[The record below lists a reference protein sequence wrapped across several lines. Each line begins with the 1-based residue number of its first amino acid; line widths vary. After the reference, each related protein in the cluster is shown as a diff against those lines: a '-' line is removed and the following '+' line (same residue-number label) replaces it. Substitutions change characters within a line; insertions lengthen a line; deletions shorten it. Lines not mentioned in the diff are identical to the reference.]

1 MPITSTRKQFVNL
14 IPVGA
19 DAPYVHTFLEN
30 LANAIEERIVHRAV
44 DEAAASDALTGF
56 APFTNGML
64 MVTTGGTAPSLL
76 IRHGGAW
83 KNPIPKITSGT
94 AAPSGGADG
103 DIYLQV
109 M

>member
-1 MPITSTRKQFVNL
+1 MPATSTRKQFVNL
-14 IPVGA
+14 IPTGP
-19 DAPYVHTFLEN
+19 DAPFVHTFVAN
-30 LANAIEERIVHRAV
+30 LANAIEERLVHRAV
-44 DEAAASDALTGF
+44 DEASASDAVTGF

-64 MVTTGGTAPSLL
+64 MVTTGGSAPLLL

-109 M
+109 L

>member
-1 MPITSTRKQFVNL
+1 MPATSLRNQFVNL

-19 DAPYVHTFLEN
+19 DAPYVHTFIAN
-30 LANAIEERIVHRAV
+30 LADAIEERIVHRAV
-44 DEAAASDALTGF
+44 DEASASDAITGF

-64 MVTTGGTAPSLL
+64 LVTTGGTAPTLL
-76 IRHGGAW
+76 IRHGGTW
-83 KNPIPKITSGT
+83 KNPVPKITSGT

-109 M
+109 I